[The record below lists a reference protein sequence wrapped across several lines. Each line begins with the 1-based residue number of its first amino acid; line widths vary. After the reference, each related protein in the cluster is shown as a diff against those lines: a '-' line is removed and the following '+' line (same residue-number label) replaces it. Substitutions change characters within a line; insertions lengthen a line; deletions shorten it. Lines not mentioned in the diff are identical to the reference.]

1 MIYAGFSKESARSFI
16 ENFELYLEN
25 NKERIEA
32 LRVTYNLE
40 DKIITHSM
48 LTDMQEQMLSEN
60 SQYTPYQVW
69 KNYRVLDD
77 LGDVDEPDLKTN
89 VNALTNMLQIIR
101 FAFGKNQKLTS
112 IFKGYSQRFSLYCGQ
127 AQRVLTDDQKDIM
140 KQIGDYVI
148 NDGAITVDE
157 LNEIDTDLWRKGVLN
172 FGVPMLTEEMNK
184 MSRFVLRA

>member
-1 MIYAGFSKESARSFI
+1 METAKSFI
-16 ENFELYLEN
+16 ENFESYLEN

-32 LRVTYNLE
+32 LRVTYNS
-40 DKIITHSM
+40 DDTVITHSM
-48 LTDMQEQMLSEN
+48 LADMQEQMLSEN
-60 SQYTPYQVW
+60 RQYTPYLVW

-89 VNALTNMLQIIR
+89 VNALTNMLQVIR
-101 FAFGKNQKLTS
+101 FAYGKNQKLTS

-127 AQRVLTDDQKDIM
+127 AQRVLSDDQKDIM

-148 NDGAITVDE
+148 NDGAITVNE
-157 LNEIDTDLWRKGVLN
+157 LNEIDTDLWRKGVLS
-172 FGVPMLTEEMNK
+172 FGVPALTEEMNT